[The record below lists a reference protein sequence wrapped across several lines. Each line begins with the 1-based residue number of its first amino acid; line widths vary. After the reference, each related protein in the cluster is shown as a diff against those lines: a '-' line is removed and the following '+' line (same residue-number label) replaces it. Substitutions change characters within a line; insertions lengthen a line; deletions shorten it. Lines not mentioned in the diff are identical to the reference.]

1 LDWAVNIGGDSYD
14 NGYSVACDTSGNV
27 YSLGSFQDTVDFDPG
42 SATVEITSQ
51 GETDIFLTKFDVLG
65 NFLWVKTFGSADTEF
80 GLSIALDNADNI
92 LITGYFETD
101 LDFDPNAGVEILTSN
116 GNNDAFVVKL
126 DNNGNYL
133 WANNFGSGA
142 RDTGIDLAI
151 DPSGN
156 ILVIGYFNNTADFDP
171 GPGTANLTSF
181 GDEDIFIVKLSTN
194 GDYIWAKQLGGNRE
208 DFPKAITVDAAGNIY
223 STGNYINSAP
233 DFDPGPGIF
242 LLESAG
248 TIDKMFISKLD
259 AGGNFVWAK
268 QASGTH
274 FNVGNDIAVSP
285 SNDVL
290 VTGYFYATQDFDPG
304 PGIFELTAN
313 FSDTYVLKLDSSG
326 NFIWVKQTG
335 GDGFE
340 EGISLKTDANG
351 GIVVLGNFEDTVD
364 FDPGAGNFPITS
376 AGFSDIYV
384 QYLQP
389 SGNFGWVST
398 AGGVDVEQGNFLT
411 IDGDQNIITTGI
423 FYGTA
428 DFDPSNG
435 VFSLSS
441 EGENDAFILKL
452 ENAPLGI
459 VENSSLGGMSVWPN
473 PFSEALH
480 IKADSEIE
488 NISVYDLL
496 GRKVFETA
504 SISENTTLELGTL
517 KNGVYLAA
525 IVSKGKKATVKIVKN

>member
-1 LDWAVNIGGDSYD
+1 
-14 NGYSVACDTSGNV
+14 
-27 YSLGSFQDTVDFDPG
+27 
-42 SATVEITSQ
+42 
-51 GETDIFLTKFDVLG
+51 
-65 NFLWVKTFGSADTEF
+65 
-80 GLSIALDNADNI
+80 
-92 LITGYFETD
+92 
-101 LDFDPNAGVEILTSN
+101 
-116 GNNDAFVVKL
+116 
-126 DNNGNYL
+126 
-133 WANNFGSGA
+133 
-142 RDTGIDLAI
+142 
-151 DPSGN
+151 
-156 ILVIGYFNNTADFDP
+156 
-171 GPGTANLTSF
+171 
-181 GDEDIFIVKLSTN
+181 
-194 GDYIWAKQLGGNRE
+194 
-208 DFPKAITVDAAGNIY
+208 
-223 STGNYINSAP
+223 
-233 DFDPGPGIF
+233 GIF

-285 SNDVL
+285 SNDGV
-290 VTGYFYATQDFDPG
+290 VTGYFYATQDFDAG

-326 NFIWVKQTG
+326 NFLWVKQTG

-364 FDPGAGNFPITS
+364 FDPGAGNFPVTS